1 MRPVNSEVCVGQP
14 VGALQH
20 PPLSRTCCR
29 LTWRWMWRIMLG
41 FLAPRRACQAWPMPF
56 LRMPTALRVRE
67 PSLALPSSE
76 AHVWYAMTADCDK
89 PDLRNYYLSVLSD
102 EERARLEQFAFD
114 HLKLEYLVTHALC
127 RTVLSTYE
135 DIPPSA
141 WRFSFNAYG
150 RPEIVRPYP
159 SPRMRFSLTN
169 ARSLVAC
176 IVTKEVDAGIDG
188 EELNRPCEVVAI
200 ARRYFSR
207 AEQEALLAMTPGRQ
221 RRRFFEL
228 WTLKEAYTKAC
239 GMGLSMPLDQFSLL
253 VEQTPISIAH
263 HGSRIDV
270 AGHWQFG
277 LYQPSDYHLM
287 AVALRRGPAPDL
299 RIRVRE
305 VVPNSRSWRKDVSC
319 GY

>member
-1 MRPVNSEVCVGQP
+1 
-14 VGALQH
+14 
-20 PPLSRTCCR
+20 
-29 LTWRWMWRIMLG
+29 
-41 FLAPRRACQAWPMPF
+41 
-56 LRMPTALRVRE
+56 
-67 PSLALPSSE
+67 
-76 AHVWYAMTADCDK
+76 
-89 PDLRNYYLSVLSD
+89 
-102 EERARLEQFAFD
+102 
-114 HLKLEYLVTHALC
+114 
-127 RTVLSTYE
+127 
-135 DIPPSA
+135 
-141 WRFSFNAYG
+141 
-150 RPEIVRPYP
+150 
-159 SPRMRFSLTN
+159 
-169 ARSLVAC
+169 
-176 IVTKEVDAGIDG
+176 VDAGIDG

-228 WTLKEAYTKAC
+228 WTLKEAYIKAC